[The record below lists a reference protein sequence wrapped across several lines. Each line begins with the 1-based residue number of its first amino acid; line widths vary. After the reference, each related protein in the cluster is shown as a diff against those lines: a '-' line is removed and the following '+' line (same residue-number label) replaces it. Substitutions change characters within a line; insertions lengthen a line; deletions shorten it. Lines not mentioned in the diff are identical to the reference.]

1 MYKKKIIL
9 LLLLLLFSSNI
20 NAQVDVKLNLATAPL
35 LIPNV
40 GMEIETKEKQAV
52 ELSVL
57 GSFWDEFPFFEDAPL
72 HLTLA
77 FLEYRWYQKA
87 ERQGWFIGPH
97 IGFGTFTSQRPNSLL
112 IKGRYD
118 NFKPDKGSYKSGRVA
133 FYGSS
138 FGYSWSL
145 NENWGLEAFIGL
157 GLTQSQYKGF
167 NADDERTDL
176 DNTDAKRS
184 FNGSGEVGVYRGG
197 LMVIYRLGFE
207 S

>member
-1 MYKKKIIL
+1 MSKKILIL
-9 LLLLLLFSSNI
+9 LLLTASSKSTT
-20 NAQVDVKLNLATAPL
+20 AQVDVKLNLTSAPL

-40 GMEIETKEKQAV
+40 GIEIETKEKQAAQ
-52 ELSVL
+52 LSVI

-87 ERQGWFIGPH
+87 ERQGWFVGPH
-97 IGFGTFTSQRPNSLL
+97 IGFGTFTSQRPNFLL
-112 IKGRYD
+112 IKGRYKG
-118 NFKPDKGSYKSGRVA
+118 FKPEKGSYKSGRVA

-145 NENWGLEAFIGL
+145 NNNWGLEAFIGL

-167 NADDERTDL
+167 NADDERIDL
-176 DNTDAKRS
+176 DNADTYRS

-197 LMVIYRLGFE
+197 LMLVYRLDFQG
-207 S
+207 